1 MKLKKSVYG
10 LMVKAESLSY
20 IFDIVTPRF
29 DSAYRPD
36 WVYDASCKAKEF
48 GMNRVYSKFNIK
60 VIYYKMAVVMEVL
73 IRPSDP
79 LGAAF
84 YQPSISYLVKNGG
97 QVKAKEEGTDRD
109 TGSIVCV
116 HGNHYQQPQP
126 RNIYK
131 HIVCKTP
138 VFCILLWISS
148 YLMDE

>member
-1 MKLKKSVYG
+1 
-10 LMVKAESLSY
+10 
-20 IFDIVTPRF
+20 
-29 DSAYRPD
+29 
-36 WVYDASCKAKEF
+36 
-48 GMNRVYSKFNIK
+48 MNRVYSKFNIK

-73 IRPSDP
+73 IRTSDP

-131 HIVCKTP
+131 THCMHKPCFLHFVVEIGI
-138 VFCILLWISS
+138 F
-148 YLMDE
+148 DG